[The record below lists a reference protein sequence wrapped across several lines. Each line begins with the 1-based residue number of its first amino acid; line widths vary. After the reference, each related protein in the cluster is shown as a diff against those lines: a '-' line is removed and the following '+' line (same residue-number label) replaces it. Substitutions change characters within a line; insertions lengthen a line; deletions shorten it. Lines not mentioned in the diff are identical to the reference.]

1 MTLRTA
7 RSRMCPAISAR
18 VRIGVRPSTASADRV
33 ARSVAEIVVRP
44 RRSPTRREPDV
55 SSPRS
60 PGPSAFSRH
69 APPSVNHSETTWVRI
84 DATPGSFP
92 RSAPAHGTSTVT
104 VPEIAAMTNRKS
116 LTVPAAVLKF
126 ALRIG
131 RALGSTEH
139 GPERVAFLQ
148 YRPVLDNRRLREEL
162 GVPLRYTSREALEAY
177 LLARAEE
184 DSVAAGRRSLEA

>member
-1 MTLRTA
+1 
-7 RSRMCPAISAR
+7 
-18 VRIGVRPSTASADRV
+18 
-33 ARSVAEIVVRP
+33 
-44 RRSPTRREPDV
+44 
-55 SSPRS
+55 
-60 PGPSAFSRH
+60 
-69 APPSVNHSETTWVRI
+69 
-84 DATPGSFP
+84 
-92 RSAPAHGTSTVT
+92 
-104 VPEIAAMTNRKS
+104 MTNRKS

-184 DSVAAGRRSLEA
+184 VSVAAGRRSLEA